1 VGEITVSVV
10 GSKNPNWF
18 DTHQIPKNAAYA
30 IPDEAATRLMTASLD
45 VTDPTAA
52 TRVVSDAV
60 DHFGRID
67 VLVNNAGYASL
78 TAFEEMSPEQ
88 IHQQFATNVYGVM
101 NVTRAVLPVMR
112 RQRSGH
118 LFTIASMGGYLG
130 GSRGTA
136 YAASKFAVAG
146 FTESLA
152 LELEEFG
159 ITATIVGPGYFRTDF
174 LDKSSAILEP
184 ATLIE
189 DYRASNVR
197 FAPPRRPPTM
207 PNKAIRT
214 LSAACLLKS
223 QRRENR
229 HFTCRSAP
237 TPSSLSSSITTP
249 C

>member
-1 VGEITVSVV
+1 
-10 GSKNPNWF
+10 
-18 DTHQIPKNAAYA
+18 
-30 IPDEAATRLMTASLD
+30 
-45 VTDPTAA
+45 
-52 TRVVSDAV
+52 
-60 DHFGRID
+60 
-67 VLVNNAGYASL
+67 
-78 TAFEEMSPEQ
+78 MSPEQ

-118 LFTIASMGGYLG
+118 LFTIASMGGYLR

-146 FTESLA
+146 FTQSLV

-189 DYRASNVR
+189 DYRACRHGDRQPCPTRRSER
-197 FAPPRRPPTM
+197 SRPP
-207 PNKAIRT
+207 
-214 LSAACLLKS
+214 AC
-223 QRRENR
+223 
-229 HFTCRSAP
+229 
-237 TPSSLSSSITTP
+237 
-249 C
+249 